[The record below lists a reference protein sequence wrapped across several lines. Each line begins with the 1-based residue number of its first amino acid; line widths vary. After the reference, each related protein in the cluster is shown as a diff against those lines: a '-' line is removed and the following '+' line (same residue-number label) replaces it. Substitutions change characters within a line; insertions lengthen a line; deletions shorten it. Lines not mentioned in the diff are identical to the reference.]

1 MKLCQRMVKNF
12 CGMLSM
18 AESRQHG
25 MIVSVATSLWLPLP
39 SETVFNFFKDEKNRV
54 QWDVLSNGNPVHEI
68 ANISTRTH
76 PGDCICVIR
85 FSLISMVFVEQPF
98 INTENNMSML
108 QESYTDTLGSLFVYA
123 QVDIPA
129 LNVAVSGEDS
139 SNIPILLS
147 GFVISGD
154 GRAEITGDS
163 GNSRVGG
170 SLLTVAFQILVSSPS
185 ISKQMNMESVA
196 TVNTLISSTV
206 QKIQVALNCSSFD

>member
-1 MKLCQRMVKNF
+1 
-12 CGMLSM
+12 
-18 AESRQHG
+18 

-85 FSLISMVFVEQPF
+85 HPF

-108 QESYTDTLGSLFVYA
+108 QESYTDPLGSLFVYA

>member
-85 FSLISMVFVEQPF
+85 PF

-108 QESYTDTLGSLFVYA
+108 QESYTDPLGSLFVYA

-196 TVNTLISSTV
+196 TVDTLISSTV
-206 QKIQVALNCSSFD
+206 QKIQVALNCSSFH